1 MRRLVAACVL
11 LLAGCAT
18 GPAIDTSYQSL
29 SQSSRVR
36 FLVLHYTE
44 GDFPTSLE
52 ILTKGQVSSHYLV
65 RDDPPRIFKLVDESR
80 RAWHAGAGTWAGHP
94 DINSLSIGIEIVNR
108 GGDPATGTWE
118 EFPKEQMD
126 LVMWLVEDI
135 VRRHEISPDRIIG
148 HSDVAP
154 QRKIDPGPR
163 FPWKRL
169 ADAGLIRWPDPAEVA
184 RRMAG
189 FELRLPEVQWFQ
201 RTLARHGFA
210 VPLHGELDEPTRRV
224 IAAFQMKYRQ
234 ARYDGMPDA
243 ETAAIL
249 DVLVNP

>member
-1 MRRLVAACVL
+1 MRKLVTACVVL
-11 LLAGCAT
+11 LVGCAT
-18 GPAIDTSYQSL
+18 GPVIDTSYQSV

-44 GDFPTSLE
+44 GDFPHSLE
-52 ILTKGQVSSHYLV
+52 ILANGQVSSHYLV
-65 RDDPPRIFKLVDESR
+65 RDDPPRIFQLVNEDR
-80 RAWHAGAGTWAGHP
+80 RAWHAGAGIWAGHP

-108 GGDPATGTWE
+108 GGDPTTGIWE

-135 VRRHEISPDRIIG
+135 VRRHEIAPDRIIG

-169 ADAGLIRWPDPAEVA
+169 ADAGLIRWPDSVEVA
-184 RRMAG
+184 RRMPR
-189 FELRLPEVQWFQ
+189 FEQQLPDVQWFQ
-201 RTLARHGFA
+201 RTLARYGFA

-224 IAAFQMKYRQ
+224 IAVFQMKYRQ
-234 ARYDGMPDA
+234 QRYDGMPDP

>member
-1 MRRLVAACVL
+1 MRKLAAACAV

-18 GPAIDTSYQSL
+18 PRIDTSYESV

-44 GDFPTSLE
+44 GDFPRSLE
-52 ILTKGQVSSHYLV
+52 ILTNGPVSSHYLV
-65 RDDPPRIFKLVDESR
+65 RDDPPQIFRLVDENR
-80 RAWHAGAGTWAGHP
+80 RAWHAGAGQWAGHP

-108 GGDPATGTWE
+108 GGDPVTGVWE
-118 EFPKEQMD
+118 DFPKAQMD

-135 VRRHEISPDRIIG
+135 VRRHQIAPDRIIG
-148 HSDVAP
+148 HSDLAP

-169 ADAGLIRWPDPAEVA
+169 ADAGLIRWPDAAEVA
-184 RRMAG
+184 RRMPA
-189 FELRLPEVQWFQ
+189 FEQQLPDVPWFQ
-201 RTLARHGFA
+201 RMLARHGFA

-224 IAAFQMKYRQ
+224 VAAFQMKYRPR
-234 ARYDGMPDA
+234 RYDGMPDA

>member
-1 MRRLVAACVL
+1 MRKLVTACVL
-11 LLAGCAT
+11 LLAGCAA
-18 GPAIDTSYQSL
+18 GPAIDTSYQSV
-29 SQSSRVR
+29 SQGSRVR

-65 RDDPPRIFKLVDESR
+65 RDDPPRIFQLVDESR

-108 GGDPATGTWE
+108 GGDEATGLWE
-118 EFPKEQMD
+118 EFPKAQMD

-135 VRRHEISPDRIIG
+135 VRRHEIPPDRIIG

-184 RRMAG
+184 RRMPG
-189 FELRLPEVQWFQ
+189 FEQQLPDIQWFQ
-201 RTLARHGFA
+201 RTLARYGFA

-224 IAAFQMKYRQ
+224 IAVFQMKYRQ
-234 ARYDGMPDA
+234 SRYDGMPDA